1 MPDIAEM
8 LDPLFD
14 THARRVEQAELGL
27 EDEDVDEY
35 AAKTAFQLIFLG
47 GEERSATPSTVHGQS
62 QTHGLPPHLPL
73 IRFSN
78 FSFSHSDISSNLGH
92 RHTRPYIQSAPS
104 SPPQHPQLYSQQS
117 STSSSS
123 SSSAR
128 HTRSCAPTSLTQP
141 GFSTSSSA
149 PRRAS
154 TT

>member
-1 MPDIAEM
+1 M

-27 EDEDVDEY
+27 EDGDVDEY
-35 AAKTAFQLIFLG
+35 AARTAFQLIFSG
-47 GEERSATPSTVHGQS
+47 GEEWSATPSTVHGQS
-62 QTHGLPPHLPL
+62 QTHGLPPHLPF
-73 IRFSN
+73 RSYVSPT
-78 FSFSHSDISSNLGH
+78 FSFSHSDTSLNLGH

-123 SSSAR
+123 SSSACY
-128 HTRSCAPTSLTQP
+128 TRSCAPIFLTQP